1 MEVYRSKDGHVAKY
15 VHNDGSETAIKTTPI
30 DKFGGEYGSVTN
42 KFNVFISTSV
52 GCPVGCKFCYLT
64 TKKCPYVK
72 LDQQEITKNVR
83 AAIKSELKTR
93 PELKKKYIKL
103 SWMGMG
109 DAYLNINDVYWSTL
123 DILDTL
129 VKDWDIMGVDG
140 VDISTTMPRVNPE
153 DLGQIVA
160 LNTEL
165 MKTSNNFNLNPE
177 RNYGETDRSPLRVFY
192 SLHSTKDAVRR
203 MLIPHT
209 VDISKAF
216 SHLGQLRDVGI
227 TTIIHHMFFDEL
239 NDGVEDLIELKN
251 LMLSDL
257 LKGTE
262 LRILRFNE
270 CPGTTFKESEKF
282 DYLITV
288 LLKHGIDLKVQSS
301 PGSEIAAACGQ
312 FLLTKIEGMK

>member
-15 VHNDGSETAIKTTPI
+15 VHDDGSETSIKTTPT
-30 DKFGGEYGSVTN
+30 DKFGGTYGSVTN

-72 LDQQEITKNVR
+72 LEIAEINKNVR
-83 AAIKSELKTR
+83 AAIKAELKER

-109 DAYLNINDVYWSTL
+109 DAYLDINTMYWSTL

-129 VKDWDIMGVDG
+129 VKNNDIIGVDG
-140 VDISTTMPRVNPE
+140 VDISTTMPKIDPSG
-153 DLGQIVA
+153 LGQIVSLA
-160 LNTEL
+160 SEL
-165 MKTSNNFNLNPE
+165 TKTDNYFNLNPE
-177 RNYGETDRSPLRVFY
+177 RKYEEVGRSPLRVFY
-192 SLHSTKDAVRR
+192 SLHSTKDSSRR
-203 MLIPHT
+203 RLIPHT
-209 VDISKAF
+209 VDLRKAF
-216 SHLGQLRDVGI
+216 EHLEQLRDAGI

-239 NDGVEDLIELKN
+239 NDSIEDLIELKDI
-251 LMLSDL
+251 MLSNI
-257 LKGTE
+257 LKGVE

-282 DYLITV
+282 DYLVEV
-288 LLKHGIDLKVQSS
+288 LLKHDINIKVQSS
-301 PGSEIAAACGQ
+301 PGSTILSACGQ
-312 FLLTKIEGMK
+312 FMLSRILNK